1 MARLRFERELADPL
15 QQPEGEHTHMSRIN
29 QTTFLSGLLIGSA
42 VGAIAALL
50 NAPREGTAFRA
61 IRDRR
66 TSRIPEQRVDDTLDE
81 SFPASDPPS
90 WTPTTTVSGS

>member
-1 MARLRFERELADPL
+1 
-15 QQPEGEHTHMSRIN
+15 MSRMN
-29 QTTFLSGLLIGSA
+29 QSMFLSGLLIGSA

-50 NAPREGTAFRA
+50 NAPQQGAAFRA

-66 TSRIPEQRVDDTLDE
+66 QSRVPEELVDEAIDE

-90 WTPTTTVSGS
+90 WTPATTTTAT

>member
-1 MARLRFERELADPL
+1 
-15 QQPEGEHTHMSRIN
+15 MSRIN

-50 NAPREGTAFRA
+50 SAPRQGSALRA

-66 TSRIPEQRVDDTLDE
+66 GSRVPEQRVDETIDE

-90 WTPTTTVSGS
+90 WTPATTVPGS